1 MPRVFSSLARAG
13 VVVGACLFAAGA
25 NAADKVKIAIIG
37 GAADI
42 GFYLADAKGWFAA
55 EGIEVEMISFDS
67 GARMIAPMASGDIDV
82 GTGAVTAG
90 LYNAFER
97 EITIRIVADKGRNV
111 KGMSFQGV
119 MARKALVDSGA
130 VKTFADLKGKK
141 FAFTGPGAN
150 DSSIVEEALAKTGGS
165 FKDVESVYLGLP
177 QHASAYANG
186 AIDASVMPEPFRT
199 NVLKLGVASE
209 LMSVADV
216 RDNDQT
222 GAVVY
227 ADAFI
232 RKRPAI
238 AAKVMKAYLR
248 GVRYYLGSL
257 AGGKIA
263 GANADEIIDVL
274 AKYSTLKDKGALREI
289 VPTALD
295 GDGRLNVESLAKD
308 LAFFKAQDL
317 VKSKVTVDQVVDL
330 SWIEAAVKDLGPW
343 KPK

>member
-1 MPRVFSSLARAG
+1 MKLAG
-13 VVVGACLFAAGA
+13 SVLGAQG
-25 NAADKVKIAIIG
+25 N
-37 GAADI
+37 
-42 GFYLADAKGWFAA
+42 Y
-55 EGIEVEMISFDS
+55 
-67 GARMIAPMASGDIDV
+67 
-82 GTGAVTAG
+82 GAVTDLANEFAVSRPTV
-90 LYNAFER
+90 YR
-97 EITIRIVADKGRNV
+97 
-111 KGMSFQGV
+111 
-119 MARKALVDSGA
+119 ARDEAEA
-130 VKTFADLKGKK
+130 
-141 FAFTGPGAN
+141 
-150 DSSIVEEALAKTGGS
+150 ALARW
-165 FKDVESVYLGLP
+165 FE
-177 QHASAYANG
+177 
-186 AIDASVMPEPFRT
+186 ASVTRPP
-199 NVLKLGVASE
+199 GV
-209 LMSVADV
+209 
-216 RDNDQT
+216 
-222 GAVVY
+222 VVY

-330 SWIEAAVKDLGPW
+330 SWIEAAVRDLGPW